1 MRYSAHKAVLQNSK
15 NKIHMKKKSLE
26 CRYDEVEMKKNV
38 VNVISKIF
46 PMNSL
51 ENFEA
56 GTQDEK
62 SNSNSAHAYILNRT
76 QLKKKKISLQVITK
90 RCLNFLY
97 HFLVYRIHI
106 CNNLTIF

>member
-1 MRYSAHKAVLQNSK
+1 
-15 NKIHMKKKSLE
+15 
-26 CRYDEVEMKKNV
+26 MKKNV

-76 QLKKKKISLQVITK
+76 QLKKKKKKSSS
-90 RCLNFLY
+90 
-97 HFLVYRIHI
+97 
-106 CNNLTIF
+106 NN